1 MRLFTRLTG
10 LIALSA
16 LLSAVPGM
24 AQTQV
29 ATPSQSTSSS
39 GWHQLGAKERQALA
53 PLAARWGEI
62 SEGQR
67 SKWRTIAKNFDQ
79 LPEADQQLMQTR
91 MKEWA
96 ALSPVQ
102 RNQARLNFN
111 TVQSVSKDQKKN
123 RWDEYQAL
131 SDEEKRKLLNKAPA
145 PTKTTAPSAKPTTP
159 ARLVQPA
166 GRAVPANT
174 LPAQVPINPKTL
186 LPLTAAPT
194 GEPADRHAPASAPAA
209 TKEAPAS

>member
-29 ATPSQSTSSS
+29 ATPTQSTSSN
-39 GWHQLGAKERQALA
+39 GWQQLGAKERQALA

-67 SKWRTIAKNFDQ
+67 SKWRTIAKDFDQ

-194 GEPADRHAPASAPAA
+194 GEPADHHAPASDPAA